1 MTIFER
7 RHNVRTPGKKVMSA
21 RPKSHKTYICHPR
34 RTLIELF
41 PKSGAI
47 LTILHKSQLKKFFL
61 LYAVVVVTS
70 LHEKNVNKTN
80 ERKPQNTHTQ
90 GGHPKERLKSLFT
103 VRPTADHYCLWV
115 LLENTQP
122 VSAFPSDF
130 TSMRNSS
137 GHSQEG

>member
-1 MTIFER
+1 
-7 RHNVRTPGKKVMSA
+7 MSA

-47 LTILHKSQLKKFFL
+47 LTILHKSQLKKIFL
-61 LYAVVVVTS
+61 LYAAVVVTS

-90 GGHPKERLKSLFT
+90 G
-103 VRPTADHYCLWV
+103 ALWAAILV
-115 LLENTQP
+115 NALH
-122 VSAFPSDF
+122 
-130 TSMRNSS
+130 NSNM
-137 GHSQEG
+137 QFL